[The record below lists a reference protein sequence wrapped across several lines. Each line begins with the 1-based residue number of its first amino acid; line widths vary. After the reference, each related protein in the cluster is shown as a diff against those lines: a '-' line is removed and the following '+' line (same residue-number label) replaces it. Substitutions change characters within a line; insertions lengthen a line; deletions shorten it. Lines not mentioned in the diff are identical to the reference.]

1 MNKRIILPLFCAF
14 LMTGCAK
21 ASAVAKAEEPVFSPD
36 PVIEAQDPDLKTLLT
51 NQNNK
56 GYTKKTTIADAVC
69 EHADYFHTNCNSSQ
83 RATYYNEAE
92 TALLMGN
99 YDGTFNTINSGY
111 RNLTGDEE
119 GIQHFTYKGEGDYFT
134 DVNDDWSFMGQSVGK
149 YYPTLTSLSN
159 LINQEEDWKYEDEV
173 FTYIKDDASLLKNF
187 QFFAAPMLLEG
198 KVELKTINIKLVGQ
212 ELSIE
217 LIANDDSIVST
228 AKVTKGY

>member
-1 MNKRIILPLFCAF
+1 
-14 LMTGCAK
+14 MTGCAK

-36 PVIEAQDPDLKTLLT
+36 PDPIIVAPDLKTLLT
-51 NQNNK
+51 NQNDK

-69 EHADYFHTNCNSSQ
+69 EHADYFHANCNSSQ

-99 YDGTFNTINSGY
+99 YDGTFNPINSGY

-149 YYPTLTSLSN
+149 YYPTLTSLSKF
-159 LINQEEDWKYEDEV
+159 INQEEDWKYEDEV
-173 FTYIKDDASLLKNF
+173 FTYTKDDALLLKNF

-198 KVELKTINIKLVGQ
+198 KVELKTINIKLVEQ

-217 LIANDDSIVST
+217 LVAKDDSIVST

>member
-21 ASAVAKAEEPVFSPD
+21 ASAVVKAEEPVFSPD
-36 PVIEAQDPDLKTLLT
+36 PIIVVPDLKTLLT
-51 NQNNK
+51 NQNDK

-69 EHADYFHTNCNSSQ
+69 EHADYFHANCNGSQ

-99 YDGTFNTINSGY
+99 YDGTFNPINSGY

-159 LINQEEDWKYEDEV
+159 LINQEEDWEYEDEV
-173 FTYIKDDASLLKNF
+173 FTYTKDDALLLKNF

-217 LIANDDSIVST
+217 LVANDDSIVST

>member
-21 ASAVAKAEEPVFSPD
+21 ASAVAKAEEPAFSPD
-36 PVIEAQDPDLKTLLT
+36 PIELEDPDPDLKTLLT

-69 EHADYFHTNCNSSQ
+69 EHADYFHANCNGSQ

-99 YDGTFNTINSGY
+99 YDGTFNPINSGY
-111 RNLTGDEE
+111 RNLAGDEE

-134 DVNDDWSFMGQSVGK
+134 DVKDDWSFMGQSVGK

-159 LINQEEDWKYEDEV
+159 LINQEEDWEYKDEV
-173 FTYIKDDASLLKNF
+173 FTYTKDNASLLKNF

-198 KVELKTINIKLVGQ
+198 KVELKTIKIKLVGQ

-217 LIANDDSIVST
+217 LIAKDNSIVST
-228 AKVTKGY
+228 AKVT